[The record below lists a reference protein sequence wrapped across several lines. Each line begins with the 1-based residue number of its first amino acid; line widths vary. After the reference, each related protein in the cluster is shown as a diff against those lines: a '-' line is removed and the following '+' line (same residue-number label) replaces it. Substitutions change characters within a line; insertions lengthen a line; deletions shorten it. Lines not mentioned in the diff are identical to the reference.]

1 MSSPPSDLAHRRA
14 EIDKFDREIHRL
26 LTERAK
32 VVYGVMRAK
41 AAATAAGEATPP
53 FRPGREAEVL
63 RGLASRHE
71 GEFPIAALLQIWRE
85 IVSGATRM
93 QAVQQIAVL
102 SGDPSLGVLARDHF
116 GVGADYITVPS
127 TADVLSKL
135 RAAEVAAAVL
145 PAPVAG
151 AVDQWWCGLLHDER
165 PEGVPQIVARLP
177 FFQAG
182 AAGQAIALSPFP
194 ADPSSDDRSVIGLT
208 LAAGA
213 SLEPVYTCLTGSGF
227 SPADGPIA
235 AGPHIWLETVGLVD
249 TNASISATLRTL
261 PSVEQAVILGGY
273 AVPLA

>member
-1 MSSPPSDLAHRRA
+1 MSSPPSDLANRRA

-63 RGLASRHE
+63 RALVSRHTS
-71 GEFPIAALLQIWRE
+71 EFPVSSLLQIWRE

-102 SGDPSLGVLARDHF
+102 AGDAALGTLARDHF
-116 GVGADYITVPS
+116 GVGAEYTSVAAPADAMRQL
-127 TADVLSKL
+127 TAMQ
-135 RAAEVAAAVL
+135 VAAAVM
-145 PAPVAG
+145 PMAIAG
-151 AVDQWWCGLLHDER
+151 DSGQWWCGMITAEPAEGA
-165 PEGVPQIVARLP
+165 PEIVARLP

-182 AAGQAIALSPFP
+182 APGQAVVLSPFP
-194 ADPSSDDRSVIGLT
+194 TDPSSDDRGVIGLA
-208 LAAGA
+208 LSAGA
-213 SLEPVYTCLTGSGF
+213 TLDATINCLTGSGLA
-227 SPADGPIA
+227 PVAPPVQ
-235 AGPHIWLETVGLVD
+235 AGQHVWLEVGRMLSGSDPVL
-249 TNASISATLRTL
+249 NALNTL
-261 PSVEQAVILGGY
+261 PGIERAMILGGY